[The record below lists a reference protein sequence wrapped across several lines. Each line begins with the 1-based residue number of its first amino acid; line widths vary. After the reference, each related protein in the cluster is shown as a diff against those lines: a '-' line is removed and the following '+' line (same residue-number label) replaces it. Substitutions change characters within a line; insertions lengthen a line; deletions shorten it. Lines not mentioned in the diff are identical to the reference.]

1 VRISK
6 ILTFLLV
13 ILNLVATGNAQFQNK
28 HYVSFETQEELQTY
42 LRWTPEQPPLISA
55 HRGGPMP
62 AYPENCIATFENTL
76 SYAPCLI
83 ECDVRKSKDSIL
95 VIMHDST
102 LDRTTTGKG
111 EVIEYT
117 LKELKKLKLRDNNGK
132 VTPHRIPTLTEIL
145 EWARNK
151 AIVELD
157 IKRSVTPEE
166 VVAII
171 QEKHAESYTIVITYD
186 IQSAVYYH
194 KLNSKLMISASAKGI
209 KGTRI
214 LLNCGIESK
223 NLLAFVG
230 VYEPPEEVYRLLHD
244 HGIRAI
250 LGTMGNL
257 DRKATT
263 HGFQIYNQLLNKGAD
278 ILATDNVPLAAV
290 ALRNLIDQQNQ

>member
-1 VRISK
+1 MKIYK

-13 ILNLVATGNAQFQNK
+13 LLNLATAGNAQIKK
-28 HYVSFETQEELQTY
+28 HNYVSFASPAELQAY
-42 LRWTPEQPPLISA
+42 LRWTPEKPPLISA

-62 AYPENCIATFENTL
+62 GYPENCIATFENVL

-83 ECDVRKSKDSIL
+83 ECDVRISKDSIL
-95 VIMHDST
+95 VMMHDGI
-102 LDRTTTGKG
+102 LDRTTTGNGK
-111 EVIEYT
+111 VVEYT
-117 LKELKKLKLRDNNGK
+117 FKELKKLKLRDNDGK
-132 VTPHRIPTLTEIL
+132 VTPYKIPSLAEVL
-145 EWARNK
+145 EWARDK

-166 VVAII
+166 VVTII
-171 QEKHAESYTIVITYD
+171 QEYNAESYTIVITYD
-186 IQSAVYYH
+186 IQQAIHYH

-214 LLNCGIESK
+214 LLNCGIEPK

-230 VYEPPEEVYRLLHD
+230 VYEPPEDVYRLLHD

-257 DRKATT
+257 DRKATK
-263 HGFQIYNQLLNKGAD
+263 HGFQVYSQLFKNGAD
-278 ILATDNVPLAAV
+278 ILATDNVLLALKAV
-290 ALRNLIDQQNQ
+290 RVINEQ

>member
-1 VRISK
+1 VS
-6 ILTFLLV
+6 
-13 ILNLVATGNAQFQNK
+13 AGNAQFQKK
-28 HYVSFETQEELQTY
+28 HYVSFVTTEELQTY
-42 LRWTPEQPPLISA
+42 LRWTPERPPLIAA

-62 AYPENCIATFENTL
+62 GFPENCIATFKNAL

-95 VIMHDST
+95 VMMHDRT

-111 EVIEYT
+111 NVSEYT
-117 LKELKKLKLRDNNGK
+117 LNELKKLKLRDNAGE
-132 VTPHRIPTLTEIL
+132 VTAYRIPTLAEIL
-145 EWARNK
+145 EWARDK

-186 IQSAVYYH
+186 IQQALHYH
-194 KLNSKLMISASAKGI
+194 KLNPKLTISASAKGI
-209 KGTRI
+209 KGTRN
-214 LLNCGIESK
+214 LLNSGIDSK

-230 VYEPPEEVYRLLHD
+230 VYEPPEDVYRLLHD

-257 DRKATT
+257 DRKASR
-263 HGFQIYNQLLNKGAD
+263 HGFQIYNQLFKDGAD
-278 ILATDNVPLAAV
+278 ILATDNVLLAAKAV
-290 ALRNLIDQQNQ
+290 RSN

>member
-1 VRISK
+1 MRIPK
-6 ILTFLLV
+6 ALTFLFV
-13 ILNLVATGNAQFQNK
+13 ILCFVSAGNAQFQKK
-28 HYVSFETQEELQTY
+28 HYVSFVTTEELQTY
-42 LRWTPEQPPLISA
+42 LRWTPERPPLIAA

-62 AYPENCIATFENTL
+62 GFPENCIATFKNAL

-95 VIMHDST
+95 VMMHDRT

-111 EVIEYT
+111 NVSEYT
-117 LKELKKLKLRDNNGK
+117 LNELKKLKLRDNAGE
-132 VTPHRIPTLTEIL
+132 VTAYRIPTLAEIL
-145 EWARNK
+145 EWARDK

-186 IQSAVYYH
+186 IQQALHYH
-194 KLNSKLMISASAKGI
+194 KLNPKLTISASAKGI
-209 KGTRI
+209 KGTRN
-214 LLNCGIESK
+214 LLNSGIDSK

-230 VYEPPEEVYRLLHD
+230 VYEPPEDVYRLLHD

-257 DRKATT
+257 DRKASR
-263 HGFQIYNQLLNKGAD
+263 HGFQIYNQLFKDGAD
-278 ILATDNVPLAAV
+278 ILATDNVLLAAKAV
-290 ALRNLIDQQNQ
+290 RSN

>member
-1 VRISK
+1 MRISK
-6 ILTFLLV
+6 ALTILFV
-13 ILNLVATGNAQFQNK
+13 ILYLVAAGNAQSQKK
-28 HYVSFETQEELQTY
+28 HYVFFATPEELQTY
-42 LRWTPEQPPLISA
+42 LRWTPEKQPLIAA

-62 AYPENCIATFENTL
+62 GFPENCIATFENAL

-95 VIMHDST
+95 VMMHDRT

-111 EVIEYT
+111 KVSEYT
-117 LKELKKLKLRDNNGK
+117 LKELKKLKLKDNSGK
-132 VTPHRIPTLTEIL
+132 VTSYGIPTLAEIL

-151 AIVELD
+151 TIVELD
-157 IKRSVTPEE
+157 IKRSVPPEE

-171 QEKHAESYTIVITYD
+171 QKKHAESYTIVITYD
-186 IQSAVYYH
+186 IQQALHYH
-194 KLNSKLMISASAKGI
+194 KLNPKLMISASAKGI

-214 LLNCGIESK
+214 LLDCGIDSK

-230 VYEPPEEVYRLLHD
+230 VYEPPKDVYHLLHD

-257 DRKATT
+257 DRKASR
-263 HGFQIYNQLLNKGAD
+263 HGFQIYNQLFKDGAD
-278 ILATDNVPLAAV
+278 ILATDNVLLAAKAV
-290 ALRNLIDQQNQ
+290 KILCDQ

>member
-1 VRISK
+1 
-6 ILTFLLV
+6 
-13 ILNLVATGNAQFQNK
+13 VATGSAQLQKK
-28 HYVSFETQEELQTY
+28 HYVSFATSEELQTY
-42 LRWTPEQPPLISA
+42 LRWTPEQQPLIAA

-62 AYPENCIATFENTL
+62 GFPENCIATFENAL

-83 ECDVRKSKDSIL
+83 ECDVRISKDSIL
-95 VIMHDST
+95 VMMHDRT

-111 EVIEYT
+111 MVGEYT
-117 LKELKKLKLRDNNGK
+117 LKELKEFKLRDNSGK
-132 VTPHRIPTLTEIL
+132 VTPFGIPTLAEIL

-166 VVAII
+166 VVEII
-171 QEKHAESYTIVITYD
+171 QKKHAESYTIVITYD
-186 IQSAVYYH
+186 TQQAVHYH
-194 KLNSKLMISASAKGI
+194 KLNPKLMISASAKGI

-214 LLNCGIESK
+214 LLNSGINSK

-230 VYEPPEEVYRLLHD
+230 VYEPPEDVYRLLHD

-257 DRKATT
+257 DRKASK
-263 HGFQIYNQLLNKGAD
+263 HGFQIYNQLYKNGAD
-278 ILATDNVPLAAV
+278 ILATDNVLLAAKAAGIV
-290 ALRNLIDQQNQ
+290 SVK